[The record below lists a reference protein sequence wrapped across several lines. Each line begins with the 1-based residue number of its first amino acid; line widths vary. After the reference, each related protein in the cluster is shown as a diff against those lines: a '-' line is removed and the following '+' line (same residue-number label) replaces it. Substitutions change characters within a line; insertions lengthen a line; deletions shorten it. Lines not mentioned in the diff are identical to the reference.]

1 MRIGSVEST
10 PGETTTGWL
19 TVTDLPTGGDERLP
33 VSITQGTDPGPT
45 LWVTGALHGN
55 EVTGIAAAQD
65 FMTDDIEAQLRG
77 TVVCIPILNPAGVRL
92 DQRNSYYRDEDP
104 NRYFPYDVDERVDPP
119 SVQELIDDRIFERFT
134 ATADAL
140 ISLHEGWINEALYTI
155 IERVRYGEDRTRAEA
170 QALASDITELA
181 DAFGLPGIREY
192 DIGIQ
197 EAYGLQRSF
206 ECAAVNAAGVPA
218 LTPELGS
225 PHIIEERYLNAAVTG
240 IHNIMR
246 VLDMLPGE
254 PEPNEAAFDSPV
266 DYPVKRVDGPVTDV
280 PGIIRH
286 RVDVGDI
293 VAPGDPIADITT
305 PHGAVKTTV
314 ETAQEGYVLGRRH
327 GVAVYENDILVSMAA
342 RDDGELI
349 SKRR

>member
-1 MRIGSVEST
+1 MNIGSVESS
-10 PGETTTGWL
+10 PGMTTTGWL
-19 TVTDLPTGGDERLP
+19 AVTDLPTGGSERLP
-33 VSITQGTDPGPT
+33 VSITQGTEPGPT

-65 FMTDDIEAQLRG
+65 FMTDRIADRLHG

-104 NRYFPYDVDERVDPP
+104 NRSFPYGVGDRVGPP
-119 SVQELIDDRIFERFT
+119 SIQELINERIFEHFR

-155 IERVRYGEDRTRAEA
+155 IERVRYGQDRTRAEA
-170 QALASDITELA
+170 QALAERIQALA
-181 DAFGLPGIREY
+181 DAFGLPAIREY
-192 DIGIQ
+192 DIEIQ

-206 ECAAVNAAGVPA
+206 ECAAVNAVGVPA

-225 PHIIEERYLNAAVTG
+225 PHIIEERYLNAAVSG
-240 IHNIMR
+240 IHNVMR

-254 PEPNEAAFDSPV
+254 PKPNEAAYSAPV
-266 DYPVKRVDGPVTDV
+266 DYDVKRVDGPVTDV
-280 PGIIRH
+280 PGIVRH
-286 RVDVGDI
+286 RVDVGDV
-293 VAPGDPIADITT
+293 VAPGDPIADITD
-305 PHGAVKTTV
+305 PHGTVKTTV
-314 ETAQEGYVLGRRH
+314 ETEQEGYVLGRRQ

-342 RDDGELI
+342 RDDGDLI
-349 SKRR
+349 SKQA